1 MAKSNRIMLV
11 DGYQP
16 RSTLTERGY
25 QAQGSNSK
33 APAKPAK
40 APKLPKTVS
49 AISKPK

>member
-1 MAKSNRIMLV
+1 MAKSNPTMLV

-16 RSTLTERGY
+16 SSVRTERGY
-25 QAQGSNSK
+25 QAQSN
-33 APAKPAK
+33 KPGAQIKPVK